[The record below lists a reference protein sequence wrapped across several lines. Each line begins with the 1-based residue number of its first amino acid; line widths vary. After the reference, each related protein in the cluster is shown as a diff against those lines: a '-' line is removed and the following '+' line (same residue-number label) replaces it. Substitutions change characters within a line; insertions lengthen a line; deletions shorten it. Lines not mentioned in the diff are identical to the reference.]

1 MKSRLISALAFDEM
15 TDLIDKSFIMI
26 QQFEKKAAEQFYKRE
41 SIPAG
46 TGEYRRF
53 DEMDTED
60 FARTMDEGED
70 ASKVTVAHGYSK
82 TMKMKR
88 VASEIDIT
96 FKMRLTGKNK
106 EIENKITSLNHYCPE
121 RKELDLT
128 HRFSFAT
135 STSYT
140 DMDGKT
146 IDNTGGD
153 SLQLAYSAH
162 TLKHS
167 SSTWRN
173 RLANDPAFSTGALEL
188 AEELATTNILNNLG
202 ETREF
207 DFNTIFSGKHP
218 QTVRSIRKALESTGD
233 VDEVNPSILNTYTG
247 YRQVVLSK
255 LATDANGAYDSTK
268 RRWWGIVATGQ
279 LQAYLGVWEENNLK
293 KPTSMNNGEDI
304 HNDNWTYG
312 SRMSYDSIFVSA
324 RGLIMSCP
332 TS

>member
-1 MKSRLISALAFDEM
+1 MKSRLVSALAFDEM
-15 TDLIDKSFIMI
+15 TDLIEKSFVMI
-26 QQFEKKAAEQFYKRE
+26 QEFEPKAAEQFYIRE
-41 SIPAG
+41 TIPAG
-46 TGEYRRF
+46 TGDSRRY

-60 FARTMDEGED
+60 FARTMEEGED
-70 ASKVTVAHGYSK
+70 ASKVTVAHGYTK
-82 TMKMKR
+82 TMYMKR

-106 EIENKITSLNHYCPE
+106 DIENKITNLTHYCPQ

-128 HRFSFAT
+128 HRLTFAT
-135 STSYT
+135 ATSYT

-162 TLKHS
+162 ILKHS
-167 SSTWRN
+167 SETWRN
-173 RLANDPAFSTGALEL
+173 RLANDPIFSTGALEL

-207 DFNTIFSGKHP
+207 NFGVIFSGKHP
-218 QTVRSIRKALESTGD
+218 QTVRAIRKALESTTD
-233 VDEVNPSILNTYTG
+233 IDQENPSVINTYTG
-247 YRQVVLSK
+247 YRQVVLPK
-255 LATDANGAYDSTK
+255 LATDANGAYDSSK
-268 RRWWGIVATGQ
+268 RRWWGIAALGQ
-279 LQAYLGVWEENNLK
+279 LQAYLGMWEENNLK
-293 KPTSMNNGEDI
+293 SPTSMNNGEDI

-312 SRMSYDSIFVSA
+312 SRESYGSAFVSA

-332 TS
+332 SS